1 MQQVDDS
8 GIHTNTRSISRV
20 VHLAVHQVTKVGEN
34 DPLHG
39 LHQVRGQSH
48 WPEVVGLPGVC
59 SLRYRN
65 HTQCFPQELDSFQTE
80 AQVEDVQEYSTE
92 LVCTVLQQSGV
103 NAVRASS
110 LPRLGPPQLP
120 PHLISGDVEAGGVGG
135 TME

>member
-8 GIHTNTRSISRV
+8 IIHTNARLIRKLQRV
-20 VHLAVHQVTKVGEN
+20 LKVVEN
-34 DPLHG
+34 NG

-59 SLRYRN
+59 SLWDRN
-65 HTQCFPQELDSFQTE
+65 HAQCFPQEWNSLQTE
-80 AQVEDVQEYSTE
+80 ADIEDVQEYSTE

-103 NAVRASS
+103 DAIRASS
-110 LPRLGPPQLP
+110 LPRLGPPHLP
-120 PHLISGDVEAGGVGG
+120 PHLISCYVEAGGVGG